1 LSRTKVKGQTIIDD
15 VAINGVESIKIPSG
29 TTAERPITSLAGQ
42 IRFNTTD
49 NKFEGYDG
57 TTWAEFGSGSQQGG
71 GSQPGDI
78 DGDVTVEKHTG
89 DNITTN
95 FVMNTTVL
103 SANSVQVD
111 INGVLQEPDVAYT
124 VNLVSSYITFTDP
137 PATGDRI
144 TFKYLRELGNNI
156 TTASALST
164 SAFAGNITETDDADK
179 VLIFDVSS
187 NSVQAVKLEDLGVG
201 GEGKWSVV
209 SNTYTAKKGERV
221 GVNSTSQAFTVT
233 LPSTT
238 GLSVGSSVAFA
249 DAGGYLT
256 SNNVTIDG
264 NGATITN
271 LYNLSANTFI
281 LDQDGASIG
290 MFWTGTTWRTY

>member
-1 LSRTKVKGQTIIDD
+1 
-15 VAINGVESIKIPSG
+15 
-29 TTAERPITSLAGQ
+29 
-42 IRFNTTD
+42 
-49 NKFEGYDG
+49 
-57 TTWAEFGSGSQQGG
+57 
-71 GSQPGDI
+71 
-78 DGDVTVEKHTG
+78 
-89 DNITTN
+89 
-95 FVMNTTVL
+95 M
-103 SANSVQVD
+103 
-111 INGVLQEPDVAYT
+111 QEPDVAYT

-209 SNTYTAKKGERV
+209 S
-221 GVNSTSQAFTVT
+221 STSQAFTVT

>member
-1 LSRTKVKGQTIIDD
+1 MGRICRVSARWWIL
-15 VAINGVESIKIPSG
+15 
-29 TTAERPITSLAGQ
+29 
-42 IRFNTTD
+42 
-49 NKFEGYDG
+49 
-57 TTWAEFGSGSQQGG
+57 
-71 GSQPGDI
+71 PGDI

-95 FVMNTTVL
+95 FVMNTTVTCK
-103 SANSVQVD
+103 SQVD
-111 INGVLQEPDVAYT
+111 INGVLQEPDVA
-124 VNLVSSYITFTDP
+124 NPKFSLSYITFTDP

-238 GLSVGSSVAFA
+238 GLSVGSSVC
-249 DAGGYLT
+249 
-256 SNNVTIDG
+256 
-264 NGATITN
+264 
-271 LYNLSANTFI
+271 
-281 LDQDGASIG
+281 
-290 MFWTGTTWRTY
+290 